1 MEINKEI
8 KKILSEVENLLSLL
22 TEDEIN
28 QFIQKILSSKRIFVA
43 GAGRSGII
51 AKAFA
56 MRLMQLGLTT
66 YVVGETITPPI
77 KENDLLIIVSG
88 SGKTQYSQ
96 NILKIAGEKGAY
108 TYLLTGRKTSPM
120 GKLAHRKILLP
131 APTKFSSGKIKSE
144 QVAGSLFEQGAFI
157 FLECI
162 VNLILKKLKMQSKDI
177 MLRHTNLE

>member
-108 TYLLTGRKTSPM
+108 TYLLTGKKTSPM
-120 GKLAHRKILLP
+120 GK
-131 APTKFSSGKIKSE
+131 
-144 QVAGSLFEQGAFI
+144 
-157 FLECI
+157 
-162 VNLILKKLKMQSKDI
+162 
-177 MLRHTNLE
+177 